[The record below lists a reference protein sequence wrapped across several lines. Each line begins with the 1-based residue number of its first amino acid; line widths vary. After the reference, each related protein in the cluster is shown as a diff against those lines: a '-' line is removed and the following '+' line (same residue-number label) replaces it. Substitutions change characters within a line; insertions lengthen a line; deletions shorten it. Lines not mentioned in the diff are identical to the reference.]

1 MKEMNAIVA
10 VDENWGIGKDNR
22 LLFSIP
28 DDMKYFRRMTLD
40 SAVVLGR
47 RNLESFPGGKP
58 LPRRRNIVLSETLE
72 PGEGYEVARD
82 LPALFA
88 LLKEEE
94 RPVFV
99 IGGGQVYRQ
108 LLPWCRK
115 AYVTKMHRDFGGN
128 VFFPDLDEDPDWILL
143 DEGEELEYEG
153 LKYRFTVYENSW
165 PEEVE
170 EYGE

>member
-28 DDMKYFRRMTLD
+28 EDMKYFRRMTLD
-40 SAVVLGR
+40 STVVLGR
-47 RNLESFPGGKP
+47 KNLESFPGGKP
-58 LPRRRNIVLSETLE
+58 LPRRRNIVLSKTLE

-82 LPALFA
+82 LPSLFA
-88 LLKEEE
+88 LLKGEE

-115 AYVTKMHRDFGGN
+115 AYVTKMKRDFGGD
-128 VFFPDLDEDPDWILL
+128 VFFPDLDEDPDWILT
-143 DEGEELEYEG
+143 DDGEELEYEG

-165 PEEVE
+165 PEEGE
-170 EYGE
+170 E

>member
-1 MKEMNAIVA
+1 
-10 VDENWGIGKDNR
+10 
-22 LLFSIP
+22 
-28 DDMKYFRRMTLD
+28 MKYFRQMTLD
-40 SAVVLGR
+40 SVVVLGR

-72 PGEGYEVARD
+72 PGEGYEVVRD

-115 AYVTKMHRDFGGN
+115 AYVTKMYRDFGGD
-128 VFFPDLDEDPDWILL
+128 VFFPDLDEDPDWLL
-143 DEGEELEYEG
+143 VEAGEEREYEG
-153 LKYRFTVYENSW
+153 LAYRFTVYENSW
-165 PEEVE
+165 PEEVDND
-170 EYGE
+170 GQ

>member
-1 MKEMNAIVA
+1 MIEMNAIVA
-10 VDENWGIGKDNR
+10 VDERWGIGKDNR

-28 DDMKYFRRMTLD
+28 DDMKFFRQKTLD

-58 LPRRRNIVLSETLE
+58 LPRRRNIVLSESLA

-82 LPALFA
+82 IPALFD
-88 LLKEEE
+88 LLKGEE

-115 AYVTKMHRDFGGN
+115 AYVTKMYRDFGGD
-128 VFFPDLDEDPDWILL
+128 VFFPDLDEDPDWLVSE
-143 DEGEELEYEG
+143 EGEMLDFDG
-153 LKYRFTVYENSW
+153 LAYRFMTYENSD
-165 PEEVE
+165 PNEVNE
-170 EYGE
+170 DGK